1 MHVEIRSQR
10 YDLIGFFR
18 EVGEVAEIWI
28 TCPDCGQ
35 KAVSNRMRAG
45 ELLEAHRAVCP
56 LDSGHHVIDLREPV
70 LVVAQVGEAALP
82 TP

>member
-1 MHVEIRSQR
+1 MA
-10 YDLIGFFR
+10 
-18 EVGEVAEIWI
+18 EVWI

-45 ELLEAHRAVCP
+45 ELLEVHRTVCP
-56 LDSGHHVIDLREPV
+56 LNSGHHVIDLREPLPV
-70 LVVAQVGEAALP
+70 GAQRGGAALP